1 VDITNDHVLSGCKTF
16 HKHCNIV
23 TRILAHDGFE
33 WDEHN
38 HRLLSRPV
46 LRFKGVPA
54 KSFMEAPSPP
64 HL

>member
-1 VDITNDHVLSGCKTF
+1 VDITKDHVLSGCKTF

-38 HRLLSRPV
+38 HSLLSRAGP
-46 LRFKGVPA
+46 
-54 KSFMEAPSPP
+54 EI
-64 HL
+64 